1 MNAILTFIVNVNN
14 SLFWGVPALILLFVV
29 GLILSFGTQFVQ
41 FRKLGFIFKNTLG
54 SIRKSKKEENGT
66 ISQFAAVSSS
76 LAATVGMGNIVGVAS
91 AIVLGGPGAVF
102 WMIVAAFLGMIMKF
116 FEVGL
121 CIHYREQNENGEYFG
136 GPALYMSKGLNF
148 KPIGIFITIMTV
160 IACVASAMIQTN
172 VLVANLGK
180 TLNLTSV
187 SPYIS
192 TAIVVIIVG
201 AVVIGGIVRLGK
213 VTEVIVPLMAII
225 YLIAGLFVLIS
236 NFSNIPSAFQIIFK
250 GAFSPI
256 SMASGAVGYGVVTA
270 ARYGFARGFFSNGG
284 GQAIYCIAHA
294 PAKVNHPIEQSMWA
308 ITEVFIDMTICIM
321 TAIVILSS
329 GIVFEGA
336 NPALL
341 VSSAFGQTFSF
352 LELVIGISIIL
363 FTFTTVIGFAYMAE
377 SQLNTIM
384 SPKSVKI
391 FRYAFLV
398 LTYFGSITTL
408 NALWDISD
416 FIFGLIMFVNLPILL
431 YMSPK
436 IFRMTSEYFSMFKK
450 AA

>member
-1 MNAILTFIVNVNN
+1 MNSILNFIVNINN
-14 SLFWGVPALILLFVV
+14 SLFWGVPALVLLFIV
-29 GLILSFGTQFVQ
+29 GLILSLGTQFVQ
-41 FRKLGFIFKNTLG
+41 FRKFGTILKDTLG
-54 SIRKSKKEENGT
+54 TLGKSKNDQNGT

-102 WMIVAAFLGMIMKF
+102 WMIVAAFLGMIMKY
-116 FEVGL
+116 FEVAL
-121 CIHYREQNENGEYFG
+121 CIFYREKNENGEYYG

-148 KPIGIFITIMTV
+148 KPIGTFITAMTV

-180 TLNLTSV
+180 TLKLDYL
-187 SPYIS
+187 SPYIL
-192 TAIVVIIVG
+192 TAIVVVIIG
-201 AVVIGGIVRLGK
+201 AVVLGGIVRLGK
-213 VTEVIVPLMAII
+213 VTEIIVPLMAMI
-225 YLIAGLFVLIS
+225 YLAAGIVVLIS
-236 NFSNIPSAFQIIFK
+236 NFQNIPGAIQIVFK

-256 SMASGAVGYGVVTA
+256 SVAGGAIGYGVINA

-284 GQAIYCIAHA
+284 GQAIYCIPHA
-294 PAKVNHPIEQSMWA
+294 PAKVNNPIEQSMWA
-308 ITEVFIDMTICIM
+308 ITEVFIDVVICVM
-321 TAIVILSS
+321 TALVILSS

-336 NPALL
+336 NAALL
-341 VSSAFGQTFSF
+341 VSSAFGQTFSI
-352 LELVIGISIIL
+352 LELIIGISIIL

-377 SQLNTIM
+377 SQLNTM
-384 SPKSVKI
+384 MNTKNVKI
-391 FRYAFLV
+391 FRYIFLV
-398 LTYFGSITTL
+398 LTYFGSVTAL

-431 YMSPK
+431 YLSPK
-436 IFRMTSEYFSMFKK
+436 VFKMSSEHFNKMKK